1 MIITEQRLR
10 EIILEELLIESHR
23 HTVEPGES
31 LSVIAAQYDGVT
43 ARMIA
48 DANGFTDLNSVI
60 IRPGDELIIP
70 DPPRRL
76 NANTFP
82 SDQLKQWMRY
92 EEGKMNSRGEG
103 LGTHYE
109 SPYDDG
115 AGNWTIGYGHNL
127 GTDHPGN
134 IRWTRERADRQLHID
149 LMEKSQVLRDS
160 TAEDMPEPLHIPI
173 SLTQHQFDALTS
185 LMFHAGSRGY
195 ATSTLHPFIKRGDV
209 VSPEFKNA
217 FLNFRLRD
225 GFSGIDRRRQRE
237 LAIFNGEG
245 YPNK

>member
-1 MIITEQRLR
+1 MKISEKNLRTIIR
-10 EIILEELLIESHR
+10 EELLFEQGTHK
-23 HTVEPGES
+23 VQDGES

-60 IRPGDELIIP
+60 IMPDDVLIIP

-82 SDQLKQWMRY
+82 SDQLKEWMRY
-92 EEGKMNSRGEG
+92 EEGKMNSLGEG
-103 LGTHYE
+103 LGTHHA

-115 AGNWTIGYGHNL
+115 AGNWTIGYGHKL
-127 GTDHPGN
+127 ESYPGD
-134 IRWTRERADRQLHID
+134 ITWTREQADQQLNID
-149 LMEKSQVLRDS
+149 LMEKSKALRDS
-160 TAEDMPEPLHIPI
+160 TAENMPEPLHIPI
-173 SLTQHQFDALTS
+173 RLTQNQFDALTS

-195 ATSTLHPFIKRGDV
+195 ATSTLHPFIKRGDIA
-209 VSPEFKNA
+209 SREFRDA

-225 GFSGIDRRRQRE
+225 GFSGIERRRERE
-237 LAIFNGEG
+237 LAIFNGENP
-245 YPNK
+245 YPRK